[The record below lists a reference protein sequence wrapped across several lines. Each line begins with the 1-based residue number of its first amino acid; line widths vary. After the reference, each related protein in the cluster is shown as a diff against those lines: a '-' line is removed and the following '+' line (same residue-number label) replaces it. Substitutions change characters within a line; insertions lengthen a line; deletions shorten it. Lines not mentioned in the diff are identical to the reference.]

1 MMTRIGIALL
11 YALYR
16 LLPTPALGRLGEWL
30 GLLLHAFAV
39 SRRRIGATNL
49 RLCFPELT
57 ERERRQLLKAHFRAL
72 GRASLLEA
80 VAWWGS
86 REELERLVRLEG
98 LEHFQALVGRP
109 LILLAPHFLGLN
121 IGGVRLTLL
130 PHRFASMY
138 SRIRNPLL
146 DRLMRHARSRF
157 GQSLLISRHEGIK
170 PALRAIRA
178 GLPFYYLPDQDFG
191 LRDAIFAPFFGV
203 PTATVTALPRLA
215 RITGAR
221 VVPCIVRQEDT
232 GYVVRFLPAWEDF
245 PGEDVESDTRRMN
258 AFIEEQ
264 VRQMPE
270 QYFWLHRRFKTRPAG
285 EPSVYEDRARP

>member
-1 MMTRIGIALL
+1 MTRVGVALL
-11 YALYR
+11 FVLYR
-16 LLPTPALGRLGEWL
+16 LLPPSTLGRLGEWL
-30 GLLLHAFAV
+30 GLMLYALAA

-49 RLCFPELT
+49 CLCFPELSQAQ
-57 ERERRQLLKAHFRAL
+57 RRRLLRDHFRAL
-72 GRASLLEA
+72 GRASLLES
-80 VAWWGS
+80 VSWWGS
-86 REELERLVRLEG
+86 REEVERLVRLEG
-98 LEHFQALVGRP
+98 LEHFQAHAGRP
-109 LILLAPHFLGLN
+109 LILLTPHFLGLN

-130 PHRFASMY
+130 PYRFASMY
-138 SRIRNPLL
+138 ARIRNPYI

-170 PALRAIRA
+170 PALRAVRQ
-178 GLPFYYLPDQDFG
+178 GMPFYYLPDQDFG
-191 LRDAIFAPFFGV
+191 QRDAIFVPFFGV

-221 VVPCIVRQEDT
+221 VIPCIVRQEAAS
-232 GYVVRFLPAWEDF
+232 YVVRFLPAWEDF
-245 PGEDVESDTRRMN
+245 PGQDVESDTRRMN

-285 EPSVYEDRARP
+285 EPSLYQD

>member
-1 MMTRIGIALL
+1 MTTRIGIALL

-16 LLPTPALGRLGEWL
+16 LLPLTALGRLGELL
-30 GLLLHAFAV
+30 GLLLYTLAG

-49 RLCFPELT
+49 RLCFPELP
-57 ERERRQLLKAHFRAL
+57 ERARRRLLKAHFRAL

-86 REELERLVRLEG
+86 RQEVEGLVRIEG
-98 LEHFQALVGRP
+98 MEHFERHAGRP
-109 LILLAPHFLGLN
+109 LILLTPHFVGLN
-121 IGGVRLTLL
+121 LGGVRLTLL
-130 PHRFASMY
+130 PYRFASMY
-138 SRIRNPLL
+138 ARIRNPYL
-146 DRLMRHARSRF
+146 DRWVRHARSRF
-157 GQSLLISRHEGIK
+157 GQSVLVSRHEGIK
-170 PALRAIRA
+170 PALRAIRE
-178 GLPFYYLPDQDFG
+178 GMPFYYLPDQDFG
-191 LRDAIFAPFFGV
+191 RRDAVFVPFFGV
-203 PTATVTALPRLA
+203 PTATVTALSRLA

-221 VVPCIVRQEDT
+221 VLPCIVRQEGS

-270 QYFWLHRRFKTRPAG
+270 QYFWLHRRFKTRPPG
-285 EPSVYEDRARP
+285 EPSVYRD

>member
-1 MMTRIGIALL
+1 MRMAIALL
-11 YALYR
+11 YLLYR
-16 LLPTPALGRLGEWL
+16 LLPLPMLGRVGEGL
-30 GLLLHAFAV
+30 GLLLYAV
-39 SRRRIGATNL
+39 AASRRRIGATNL
-49 RLCFPELT
+49 RLCFPELST
-57 ERERRQLLKAHFRAL
+57 AERRRLLRAHFRAL

-80 VAWWGS
+80 VSWWGS
-86 REELERLVRLEG
+86 RQEVERLVRLEG
-98 LEHFQALVGRP
+98 LEIFQAHVGRP

-130 PHRFASMY
+130 PYRFVSMY
-138 SRIRNPLL
+138 ARIRNPHI
-146 DRLMRHARSRF
+146 DRLMRQARSRF

-191 LRDAIFAPFFGV
+191 RRDAIFVPFFGV

-221 VVPCIVRQEDT
+221 VVPCIVRQEGQ
-232 GYVVRFLPAWEDF
+232 GYVVRFLPAWEDY
-245 PGEDVESDTRRMN
+245 PTGDVESDTRRMN
-258 AFIEEQ
+258 AFIEAQ

-270 QYFWLHRRFKTRPAG
+270 QYFWLHRRFKTRPEG
-285 EPSVYEDRARP
+285 EPSVYRD

>member
-1 MMTRIGIALL
+1 MMTRAGIALL
-11 YALYR
+11 YGLYR
-16 LLPTPALGRLGEWL
+16 LLPLSALGRLGELL
-30 GLLLHAFAV
+30 GLLLYPLAA

-49 RLCFPELT
+49 RLCFPELSD
-57 ERERRQLLKAHFRAL
+57 RERRRLLRAHFRAL

-80 VAWWGS
+80 VSWWGS
-86 REELERLVRLEG
+86 REELEGLVRLEG
-98 LEHFQALVGRP
+98 MEHFERHAGKP
-109 LILLAPHFLGLN
+109 LILLTPHFLGLN

-130 PHRFASMY
+130 PYRFASMY
-138 SRIRNPLL
+138 ARIRNPHV

-157 GQSLLISRHEGIK
+157 GPSLLVSRHEGIK
-170 PALRAIRA
+170 PALRAIRQ
-178 GLPFYYLPDQDFG
+178 GMPFYYLPDQDFG
-191 LRDAIFAPFFGV
+191 QRDAIFVPFFGV

-221 VVPCIVRQEDT
+221 VVPCIVRQEGA

-285 EPSVYEDRARP
+285 EASLYTD

>member
-1 MMTRIGIALL
+1 MTRLAIALL
-11 YALYR
+11 HLLYR
-16 LLPTPALGRLGEWL
+16 LLPLPALGRLGEGL
-30 GLLLHAFAV
+30 GLLLYALAA

-49 RLCFPELT
+49 RLCFPELST
-57 ERERRQLLKAHFRAL
+57 AQRRRLLRAHFRAL
-72 GRASLLEA
+72 GRASLLES
-80 VAWWGS
+80 VSWWGS
-86 REELERLVRLEG
+86 REEVEQLVRLEG
-98 LEHFQALVGRP
+98 LEHFQAHAGRP

-130 PHRFASMY
+130 PYRFASMY
-138 SRIRNPLL
+138 ARIRNPHI

-157 GQSLLISRHEGIK
+157 GQSLLISRHQGIK
-170 PALRAIRA
+170 PALRAIRQ
-178 GLPFYYLPDQDFG
+178 GMPFYYLPDQDFG
-191 LRDAIFAPFFGV
+191 QRDAIFVPFFGV

-221 VVPCIVRQEDT
+221 VVPCIVRQEGA

-245 PGEDVESDTRRMN
+245 PGKDVESDTRRMN

-285 EPSVYEDRARP
+285 EPSVYED

>member
-1 MMTRIGIALL
+1 MTRPAIALL
-11 YALYR
+11 HVLYR
-16 LLPTPALGRLGEWL
+16 LLPTSALGRLGEWL
-30 GLLLHAFAV
+30 GWLLFVLAA

-49 RLCFPELT
+49 RLCFPERSG
-57 ERERRQLLKAHFRAL
+57 RERRSLLLAHFRAL

-80 VAWWGS
+80 VSWWGS
-86 REELERLVRLEG
+86 REEVESLVRLEG
-98 LEHFQALVGRP
+98 LEHFEAHVGRP
-109 LILLAPHFLGLN
+109 LILLAPHFIGLN

-130 PHRFASMY
+130 PCRFASMY
-138 SRIRNPLL
+138 ARIRNPHI

-170 PALRAIRA
+170 PALRAIRQ

-191 LRDAIFAPFFGV
+191 QRDAIFVPFFGV

-221 VVPCIVRQEDT
+221 VVPCVVRQEGK

-245 PGEDVESDTRRMN
+245 PGKDVESDTRRMN
-258 AFIEEQ
+258 AFIEDQ

-285 EPSVYEDRARP
+285 EPSVYRH